1 MSVTIQGNT
10 STVISNNSA
19 PEGTSEIAK
28 ITRQIQVLTE
38 KLGKISSEEGMT
50 TQQKKEMAALVQ
62 KQIESLW
69 AQLEQL
75 LRQQAEK
82 KNEDA
87 TVQPDKKE
95 EKKDDTN
102 TAGTI
107 DIYVSVTAVLWPS
120 SGHFSPSAFS
130 LKTYY
135 LCIISDS

>member
-1 MSVTIQGNT
+1 MSITIQGNT

-38 KLGKISSEEGMT
+38 KLGKISSGEGMT

-107 DIYVSVTAVLWPS
+107 DIYV
-120 SGHFSPSAFS
+120 
-130 LKTYY
+130 
-135 LCIISDS
+135 

>member
-19 PEGTSEIAK
+19 GEGTSEIAK

-107 DIYVSVTAVLWPS
+107 DIYV
-120 SGHFSPSAFS
+120 
-130 LKTYY
+130 
-135 LCIISDS
+135 

>member
-38 KLGKISSEEGMT
+38 KLEKISSEEGMT

-107 DIYVSVTAVLWPS
+107 DIYV
-120 SGHFSPSAFS
+120 
-130 LKTYY
+130 
-135 LCIISDS
+135 

>member
-19 PEGTSEIAK
+19 GEGTSEIAK

-62 KQIESLW
+62 KQIESLR

-82 KNEDA
+82 KNKDA
-87 TVQPDKKE
+87 TGQPDKKE

-107 DIYVSVTAVLWPS
+107 DIYV
-120 SGHFSPSAFS
+120 
-130 LKTYY
+130 
-135 LCIISDS
+135 